1 MGIRIIPLNLSESDY
16 AGECFIQSSLSP
28 TCMKFRLLFV
38 SMLFIL
44 APMSGCLSSQ
54 EEDST
59 KADSFV
65 NGSNSLIKMT
75 DEAPGEN
82 CPYGGVKIDTGID
95 LDSNQKLSDDEIDNT
110 AYVCHGDPGENG
122 FCNPED
128 CCNPVDCENQTS
140 PVDQLTG
147 GGWHLSLI
155 HI

>member
-1 MGIRIIPLNLSESDY
+1 MGNRIDPLNLSKSNY
-16 AGECFIQSSLSP
+16 PGECFIQSGLSSI
-28 TCMKFRLLFV
+28 CMKFRLLFV

-82 CPYGGVKIDTGID
+82 CAYGGVKIETGID
-95 LDSNQKLSDDEIDNT
+95 ID
-110 AYVCHGDPGENG
+110 
-122 FCNPED
+122 
-128 CCNPVDCENQTS
+128 
-140 PVDQLTG
+140 
-147 GGWHLSLI
+147 LSLI

>member
-1 MGIRIIPLNLSESDY
+1 MGIRITPLNLSESDY

-65 NGSNSLIKMT
+65 NVSSSLIKMT

-82 CPYGGVKIDTGID
+82 CAYGGV
-95 LDSNQKLSDDEIDNT
+95 
-110 AYVCHGDPGENG
+110 
-122 FCNPED
+122 
-128 CCNPVDCENQTS
+128 
-140 PVDQLTG
+140 
-147 GGWHLSLI
+147 
-155 HI
+155 